1 MTGASDNL
9 TPREV
14 SVSQTLAID
23 GRPLGR
29 RAQQT
34 RRRLLDATYELLQSH
49 GIRDVRVVE
58 VARRVGSSPATFYQY
73 FRDVDEAVLVLADE
87 LTDEIEPVATLLDTP
102 WNGKVGLDSAR
113 ALVDGYFRFWDDH
126 RAVMRVR
133 NLAADE
139 GDRRFRDVRNRTL
152 GRVTDRI
159 AAAVAENQAAG
170 RVPPEITPYSAAAAM
185 VSMLERMASYHF
197 DLEPRGVTR
206 ADLVETTARILHH
219 TVTGRKT

>member
-1 MTGASDNL
+1 L
-9 TPREV
+9 
-14 SVSQTLAID
+14 SQTLAID

-34 RRRLLDATYELLQSH
+34 RRRLLDATYDLLDSH

-58 VARRVGSSPATFYQY
+58 VARRVGTSPATFYQY

-87 LTDEIEPVATLLDTP
+87 LASEIAPIAALLDEP
-102 WNGKVGLDSAR
+102 WNGKGGMESAR
-113 ALVDGYFRFWDDH
+113 ALVDRYFRYWDAH

-139 GDRRFRDVRNRTL
+139 GDPRFRDVRNRTL
-152 GRVTDRI
+152 GQVTDRI
-159 AAAVAENQAAG
+159 ARNVAENQKAG
-170 RVPPEITPYSAAAAM
+170 RVSPEITPYPAAAAM

>member
-1 MTGASDNL
+1 
-9 TPREV
+9 
-14 SVSQTLAID
+14 VSQTLAID

-58 VARRVGSSPATFYQY
+58 VARRVGTSPATFYQY

-87 LTDEIEPVATLLDTP
+87 LASEIVPIAALLDEP
-102 WNGKVGLDSAR
+102 WNGRGGMDSAR
-113 ALVDGYFRFWDDH
+113 TLVDRYFRFWDDH

-139 GDRRFRDVRNRTL
+139 GDSRFRDVRNRTL
-152 GRVTDRI
+152 GQVTDRM
-159 AAAVAENQAAG
+159 ARNVAENQKAG
-170 RVPPEITPYSAAAAM
+170 RVSPEITPYSAAAAM

>member
-1 MTGASDNL
+1 
-9 TPREV
+9 
-14 SVSQTLAID
+14 VSQTLAID

-29 RAQQT
+29 RAQET
-34 RRRLLDATYELLQSH
+34 RRRLLDATYELLQTH

-58 VARRVGSSPATFYQY
+58 VARKVGTSPATFYQY

-87 LTDEIEPVATLLDTP
+87 LAEQMEPVAALLDEP
-102 WNGKVGLDSAR
+102 WNGKGSLDTAR
-113 ALVDGYFRFWDDH
+113 ALVDGYFRYWDEH

-152 GRVTDRI
+152 GQITDRI
-159 AAAVAENQAAG
+159 ARDVAENQKAG
-170 RVPPEITPYSAAAAM
+170 RVPAEITPYSAAAAM

>member
-1 MTGASDNL
+1 M
-9 TPREV
+9 
-14 SVSQTLAID
+14 SQTLAID

-34 RRRLLDATYELLQSH
+34 RRRLLDATYDLLQSH

-58 VARRVGSSPATFYQY
+58 VARKVGTSPATFYQY

-87 LTDEIEPVATLLDTP
+87 LTDELEPIACVLDEP
-102 WNGKVGLDSAR
+102 WNGKSGLDSAR
-113 ALVDGYFRFWDDH
+113 ALVDGYFRFWDAH

-152 GRVTDRI
+152 GQVTDRI
-159 AAAVAENQAAG
+159 ARNVAENQEAG

>member
-1 MTGASDNL
+1 
-9 TPREV
+9 
-14 SVSQTLAID
+14 VSQTLAID

-34 RRRLLDATYELLQSH
+34 RRRLLDATSELLQSH

-58 VARRVGSSPATFYQY
+58 VARKVGSSPATFYQY

-87 LTDEIEPVATLLDTP
+87 LTDEVEPVAALLDIP
-102 WNGKVGLDSAR
+102 WNGKGSLDSAR
-113 ALVDGYFRFWDDH
+113 ALVDGYFRYWDEH
-126 RAVMRVR
+126 RALLRVR

-139 GDRRFRDVRNRTL
+139 GDRRFRGVRNETL

-159 AAAVAENQAAG
+159 ATAVAENQAAG

>member
-1 MTGASDNL
+1 
-9 TPREV
+9 V
-14 SVSQTLAID
+14 SEAALAID

-34 RRRLLDATYELLQSH
+34 RRRLLDATYDLLQSH
-49 GIRDVRVVE
+49 GIRHVRVVE
-58 VARRVGSSPATFYQY
+58 VARQIGTSPATFYQY

-87 LTDEIEPVATLLDTP
+87 LTDEVEPVAKLLDEP
-102 WNGKVGLDSAR
+102 WNGKGGLDSAR
-113 ALVDGYFRFWDDH
+113 ALVDGYFQYWDAH
-126 RAVMRVR
+126 RALLRVR

-139 GDRRFRDVRNRTL
+139 GDRRFRDVRNETL

-159 AAAVAENQAAG
+159 ATNVAENQRAG

-206 ADLVETTARILHH
+206 ADLVETTARILYH

>member
-1 MTGASDNL
+1 
-9 TPREV
+9 
-14 SVSQTLAID
+14 VSQTLAID

-58 VARRVGSSPATFYQY
+58 VARKVGTSPATFYQY

-87 LTDEIEPVATLLDTP
+87 LTDEIEPIAVLLDEP
-102 WNGKVGLDSAR
+102 WNGKGGLESAR

-152 GRVTDRI
+152 GRVTDRM
-159 AAAVAENQAAG
+159 APRLAVRE
-170 RVPPEITPYSAAAAM
+170 PC
-185 VSMLERMASYHF
+185 ERQ
-197 DLEPRGVTR
+197 
-206 ADLVETTARILHH
+206 
-219 TVTGRKT
+219 

>member
-1 MTGASDNL
+1 M
-9 TPREV
+9 
-14 SVSQTLAID
+14 AID

-34 RRRLLDATYELLQSH
+34 RRRLLDATYEMLQSH

-58 VARRVGSSPATFYQY
+58 VARRVGTSPATFYQY

-87 LTDEIEPVATLLDTP
+87 LASEIAPIAALLDEP
-102 WNGKVGLDSAR
+102 WNGKGGVESAR
-113 ALVDGYFRFWDDH
+113 ALVDRYFRYWDAH

-139 GDRRFRDVRNRTL
+139 GDQRFRDVRNRTL
-152 GRVTDRI
+152 GQVTDRI
-159 AAAVAENQAAG
+159 ARNVAENQKTG
-170 RVPPEITPYSAAAAM
+170 RVSAAITPYSAAAAM

-197 DLEPRGVTR
+197 ELEPRGVTR
-206 ADLVETTARILHH
+206 ADLVETTARILHS
-219 TVTGRKT
+219 TVTGKKT

>member
-1 MTGASDNL
+1 M
-9 TPREV
+9 
-14 SVSQTLAID
+14 SQTLAID

-29 RAQQT
+29 RAQET
-34 RRRLLDATYELLQSH
+34 RRRLLDATYELVQTN

-87 LTDEIEPVATLLDTP
+87 AADEIAPIAALLDEP
-102 WNGKVGLDSAR
+102 WNGKGGLETAR
-113 ALVDGYFRFWDDH
+113 ALVDAYFRFWDDH

-139 GDRRFRDVRNRTL
+139 GDRRFRDVRNRAL
-152 GRVTDRI
+152 GQVTDRM
-159 AAAVAENQAAG
+159 ARNVAENQRAG

>member
-1 MTGASDNL
+1 M
-9 TPREV
+9 
-14 SVSQTLAID
+14 LAID

-29 RAQQT
+29 RAQLT
-34 RRRLLDATYELLQSH
+34 RRRLLDATYELLETQP
-49 GIRDVRVVE
+49 IRDVRVVE
-58 VARRVGSSPATFYQY
+58 VARKVGTSPATFYQY

-87 LTDEIEPVATLLDTP
+87 LEEEIEPIAELLDEP
-102 WNGKVGLDSAR
+102 WNGKGGLESAR
-113 ALVDGYFRFWDDH
+113 ALVDGYFRFWDEH

-152 GRVTDRI
+152 GQVTDRI
-159 AAAVAENQAAG
+159 ARSVAESQRAG
-170 RVPPEITPYSAAAAM
+170 RVPVEITPYSAAAAM